1 MPATSSL
8 NPALDDAR
16 RAGENA
22 RGQLEGALSDLARR
36 AEKAVQEGLD
46 SLKSRTGEYSDTA
59 QEGLETAQKFVT
71 AHVQERPLATT
82 LAALGVGVIV
92 GFLLSGGRR

>member
-1 MPATSSL
+1 MPASTSL

-22 RGQLEGALSDLARR
+22 RGQLESTLSDLARR

-46 SLKSRTGEYSDTA
+46 ALKSRTGDYTDTA
-59 QEGLETAQKFVT
+59 QESLESAQKYVS
-71 AHVQERPLATT
+71 AQVQERPLTTT
-82 LAALGVGVIV
+82 LAALGVGVIL